1 MKTPMPEIVGNQ
13 SLRRRLCDD
22 ILRRTM
28 AHAYILAGP
37 RGSGKHRI
45 AMHYAAAVACESK
58 HDPNAPLPCLTCPS
72 CRKIIEGKSPD
83 VITVEKSGQ
92 SVKIDQIRIL
102 QTDVR
107 KVPNDLDDKFY
118 IIEDAQTMTAEA
130 QNAFLLTLE
139 EPPSYVHFFLL
150 CESAE
155 PLLETVRSRAPV
167 LRTEPIPRD
176 ILRDHIIR
184 TVPEAK
190 TLSANDPDALEEAL
204 TIADGSIGRAI
215 ELIGEKEREPHV
227 LRRRT
232 AANLVDYALHR
243 RTVPLVEL
251 INSLPTKQD
260 ELLPILSSATTALRD
275 LIALKQSEEA
285 PLCFY
290 TNRNVATEMAYS
302 GTLSAMLSLYDTLT
316 ETADHLSRN
325 ANIKLTLTAMIAK
338 I

>member
-1 MKTPMPEIVGNQ
+1 MKSSMPEIVGNE

-22 ILRRTM
+22 ILNAAM

-45 AMHYAAAVACESK
+45 AMQYAAAVACENK
-58 HDPNAPLPCLTCPS
+58 NDPSAPLPCLRCPS
-72 CRKIIEGKSPD
+72 CRKILEGKSPD

-92 SVKIDQIRIL
+92 SVKIDQIRAL

-107 KVPNDLDDKFY
+107 KVPNDLEDKFY
-118 IIEDAQTMTAEA
+118 IIEDAQTMTSEA

-139 EPPSYVHFFLL
+139 EPPSFVHFFLL

-167 LRTEPIPRD
+167 LRTEPIPPDSVREY
-176 ILRDHIIR
+176 LVR
-184 TVPEAK
+184 T
-190 TLSANDPDALEEAL
+190 SADAARLAENDPAALSDIL
-204 TIADGSIGRAI
+204 TIADGSIGRAL
-215 ELIGEKEREPHV
+215 ELIDEKEREPHV

-232 AANLVDYALHR
+232 AENLIDCALRH
-243 RTVPLVEL
+243 RTVALVEL
-251 INSLPTKQD
+251 VNSLPPKQD
-260 ELLPILSSATTALRD
+260 ELLPILSTASVALRD
-275 LIALKQSEEA
+275 LIALKQSEGA

-290 TNRNVATEMAYS
+290 TDRTVATEKAYS
-302 GTLSAMLSLYDTLT
+302 HSLSAMLSLYDTLT
-316 ETADHLSRN
+316 ETADNLARN

-338 I
+338 L